1 MSTVSTEMSTETP
14 DPPDSRNQK
23 RSLVHQHF
31 TFSEKDKKYQCN
43 HCPKL
48 LAKEKQS
55 GTGNLLK
62 HLRSQHPKT
71 LTSDEKQQKPATI
84 GPLPAAFKNMKKLQD
99 DFHRFL
105 VEFIVKTDQPFSIV
119 EADSFLKLIN
129 CNRTTPISVPKRD
142 TIKRKLQ
149 DKFESEKLQLIEV
162 LKRAPGK
169 ISLVVD
175 CWTTRNG
182 HCFHGILA

>member
-1 MSTVSTEMSTETP
+1 
-14 DPPDSRNQK
+14 
-23 RSLVHQHF
+23 
-31 TFSEKDKKYQCN
+31 
-43 HCPKL
+43 
-48 LAKEKQS
+48 
-55 GTGNLLK
+55 
-62 HLRSQHPKT
+62 
-71 LTSDEKQQKPATI
+71 
-84 GPLPAAFKNMKKLQD
+84 KKLPD

-105 VEFIVKTDQPFSIV
+105 VEFIVQTDQPFSIV

-129 CNRTTPISVPKRD
+129 YNRTTPISVPKRD

-149 DKFESEKLQLIEV
+149 DMFESEKLQLIEV

-182 HCFHGILA
+182 HCFHG